1 MDGKDPL
8 KVSILQRNSEL
19 VESLMNLKTKTT
31 HNNIAMILD
40 YFIDNLKDLYSLF
53 ERDEEKA
60 FPREYD
66 DIKINEYM
74 KMPVADPNSLQSV
87 ILFTA
92 HSLAKENEELGK
104 IETKSSF
111 IDHYINSIDSLRKRA
126 EHMYMDLVERYQ

>member
-1 MDGKDPL
+1 MDRKDPL

-31 HNNIAMILD
+31 HSNISMILD
-40 YFIDNLKDLYSLF
+40 YFIDNLKDLYSHF
-53 ERDEEKA
+53 EKDEEKE
-60 FPREYD
+60 FPKEYD

-92 HSLAKENEELGK
+92 DSLAKEHEELK
-104 IETKSSF
+104 NIEPKNSF
-111 IDHYINSIDSLRKRA
+111 IDHYINSMDSLRKRA
-126 EHMYMDLVERYQ
+126 EHLYMDLVERYQ